1 MIFVTLWEWLENSQN
16 DLEMTFSDLQ
26 MTLRSKTMVPSAPPR
41 QMLQKW
47 SNIHFSNS
55 HCSPAIK
62 QKPLKTAKNAEG
74 PNFGPKWG
82 PNESFS
88 RYDTYPI
95 LSGI

>member
-1 MIFVTLWEWLENSQN
+1 MSKCEKYEEN

-26 MTLRSKTMVPSAPPR
+26 MTLRSKIMAPLAPPR

-55 HCSPAIK
+55 HCAPAIK
-62 QKPLKTAKNAEG
+62 QKPKKSAKNPEG

-82 PNESFS
+82 PNEDFP

>member
-1 MIFVTLWEWLENSQN
+1 
-16 DLEMTFSDLQ
+16 MTFSDLQ
-26 MTLRSKTMVPSAPPR
+26 MTLRPKTMVPLAPPR

-47 SNIHFSNS
+47 SNIEI
-55 HCSPAIK
+55 CSSYYFKVNK
-62 QKPLKTAKNAEG
+62 QKPKKTTKNAEG